1 MTIKYLKKATKTA
14 STDDT
19 KTKEIVQNL
28 LKELEKSK
36 EEGCKELTKKFD
48 KYDGEIIVSKEK
60 IEEIKKK
67 LDQKTKDDIRF
78 SYDRV
83 KKFAEAQLKNYGQDF
98 EVELSNGLYAG
109 QKLVPV
115 NTAGCYIPGGRYAHI
130 ASAVMS
136 VTTAKVAGVKN
147 IIACSPPKENIG
159 AHPSIIY
166 TADLC
171 GADVILNLGG
181 VPAIAAMTYGLFGN
195 APADILVGPGNQFVA
210 EAKRILFGKVGI
222 DLFAGPTEIGII
234 ADETAD
240 PEIVAVDLVGQ
251 AEHGYN
257 SPAWLYT
264 TSQKLADT
272 VMKRVPELI
281 DELPEVPR
289 LSAEAAWRDYGEV
302 ILCDTNEEMVKVS
315 DDYAPEHL
323 ELQTKNLK
331 WFAMP
336 AVAGMA
342 LDLGG
347 IQYTAAPSNGFY
359 MGTEI
364 GSLNL
369 SDKRRYNIL
378 PMVAKMMEL
387 DVSEERTLWRD
398 KALVEVNIA
407 VLYSFKKQ
415 GVRMLDHHALSE
427 FFMRFNEEEEKM
439 VVDQPTEHRQE
450 SIVHTVSDTVM
461 ESCAPLM
468 QLMVTLVVRIWPL
481 EYWSPP
487 VMSLCCRGQWMMWR
501 VHREESGGKKRGEKR
516 KTNASSVFRFP
527 TCLFQE
533 MRKIDTRCPQ
543 IATLCGLNDHKAS
556 LTSRL
561 VLCCCC
567 STQTLQTPQRLL
579 LPFPATCSFWIAP
592 PRLSHALVLWRNFV
606 FQRTISA
613 T

>member
-1 MTIKYLKKATKTA
+1 MAITYLKKSPKTS
-14 STDDT
+14 STDDS
-19 KTKEIVQNL
+19 KTTEIVKNL
-28 LKELEKSK
+28 LKEIDASK
-36 EEGCKELTKKFD
+36 EDACINLTKKFD
-48 KYDGEIIVSKEK
+48 NYDGEIIVSKER
-60 IEEIKKK
+60 IEKVKKE
-67 LDQKTKDDIRF
+67 LDQKTKDDIQF
-78 SYDRV
+78 SHERV
-83 KKFAEAQLKNYGQDF
+83 RKFAEAQLKNYGQDF

-136 VTTAKVAGVKN
+136 VTTAKVAGVKS

-264 TSQKLADT
+264 TSQKLADA

-331 WFAMP
+331 WFHEK
-336 AVAGMA
+336 
-342 LDLGG
+342 LKN
-347 IQYTAAPSNGFY
+347 Y
-359 MGTEI
+359 
-364 GSLNL
+364 GSLFIGEETTVAYG
-369 SDKRRYNIL
+369 DKCSGTNHIL
-378 PMVAKMMEL
+378 PTKGAGKYTGGLFVGKFIK
-387 DVSEERTLWRD
+387 TL
-398 KALVEVNIA
+398 
-407 VLYSFKKQ
+407 S
-415 GVRMLDHHALSE
+415 
-427 FFMRFNEEEEKM
+427 
-439 VVDQPTEHRQE
+439 
-450 SIVHTVSDTVM
+450 
-461 ESCAPLM
+461 
-468 QLMVTLVVRIWPL
+468 
-481 EYWSPP
+481 
-487 VMSLCCRGQWMMWR
+487 
-501 VHREESGGKKRGEKR
+501 
-516 KTNASSVFRFP
+516 
-527 TCLFQE
+527 
-533 MRKIDTRCPQ
+533 
-543 IATLCGLNDHKAS
+543 
-556 LTSRL
+556 
-561 VLCCCC
+561 
-567 STQTLQTPQRLL
+567 
-579 LPFPATCSFWIAP
+579 
-592 PRLSHALVLWRNFV
+592 
-606 FQRTISA
+606 FQRMTKESTKEVGAAAARISRYEGMEA
-613 T
+613 HARTGDVRLRKYGYSN